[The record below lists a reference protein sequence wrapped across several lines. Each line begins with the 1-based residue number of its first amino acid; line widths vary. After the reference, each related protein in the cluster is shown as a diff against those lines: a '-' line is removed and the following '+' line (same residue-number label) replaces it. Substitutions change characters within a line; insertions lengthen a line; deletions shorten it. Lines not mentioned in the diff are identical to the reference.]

1 MKDVIGF
8 EYLKTALSSFLLL
21 PGERSLVRQRQEDS
35 SSFTVLALTQ
45 FLK

>member
-1 MKDVIGF
+1 MKYIIGF

-21 PGERSLVRQRQEDS
+21 PGERSLVRQSQEDT
-35 SSFTVLALTQ
+35 SSFNVLALTQ